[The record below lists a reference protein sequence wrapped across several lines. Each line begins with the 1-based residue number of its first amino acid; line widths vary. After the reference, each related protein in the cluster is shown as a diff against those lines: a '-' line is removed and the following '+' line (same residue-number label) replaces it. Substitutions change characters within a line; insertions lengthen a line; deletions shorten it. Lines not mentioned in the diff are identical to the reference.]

1 MGWPITP
8 EGLGDLLIRI
18 HKDWP
23 EITDIAITENGVA
36 YDDEPDEN
44 GVVNDQR
51 RVDYLLGHLRSVS
64 RAIDAGSPV
73 KSYYYWS
80 LMDNFEWAEG
90 YAKRFGIVHIN
101 FETLKRTPK
110 LSANVYSKVIQ
121 SNGAML
127 ETASIN

>member
-1 MGWPITP
+1 
-8 EGLGDLLIRI
+8 
-18 HKDWP
+18 
-23 EITDIAITENGVA
+23 NGVA
-36 YDDEPDEN
+36 YDDEPDES

-51 RVDYLLGHLRSVS
+51 RVDYLLSHLNSVS

-101 FETLKRTPK
+101 FETLQRTPK
-110 LSANVYSKVIQ
+110 LSAHVYSSVIA
-121 SNGAML
+121 SNGAVL
-127 ETASIN
+127 DSVSKN

>member
-1 MGWPITP
+1 M
-8 EGLGDLLIRI
+8 
-18 HKDWP
+18 
-23 EITDIAITENGVA
+23 
-36 YDDEPDEN
+36 
-44 GVVNDQR
+44 NDQR
-51 RVDYLLGHLRSVS
+51 RVDYLLSHLRSVS

-121 SNGAML
+121 SNGAVL
-127 ETASIN
+127 ETVSIN